1 MSELQTE
8 QEHRNQ
14 EYKDSLSDIEKTYQK
29 QIDSLKEHLQR
40 IVTESHQKDDLI
52 EQVSGMS
59 AICGSVSGFNYYTRC
74 VELIVI
80 QPLLFGNLLF
90 YKLQNL
96 YM

>member
-52 EQVSGMS
+52 EQVSGCQLFV
-59 AICGSVSGFNYYTRC
+59 AQLV
-74 VELIVI
+74 VI
-80 QPLLFGNLLF
+80 ITIPGV
-90 YKLQNL
+90 
-96 YM
+96 